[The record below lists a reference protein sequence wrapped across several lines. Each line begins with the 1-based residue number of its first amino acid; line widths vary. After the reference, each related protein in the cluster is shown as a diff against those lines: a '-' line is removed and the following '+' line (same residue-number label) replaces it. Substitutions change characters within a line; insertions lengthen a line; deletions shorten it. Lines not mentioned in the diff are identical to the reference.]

1 MNGGKSLRNGGL
13 KWNKSYKNRIGK
25 GERLFRKQIG
35 QSFKLQLLLANNQ
48 LNEVDDITKF
58 KIWV

>member
-1 MNGGKSLRNGGL
+1 MNDGKSLSNGGF
-13 KWNKSYKNRIGK
+13 KWNKSYKNRIGE

-48 LNEVDDITKF
+48 LDEVDDNTNF